1 MIRFSLA
8 VFLAFA
14 AMFSTQAMAGD
25 KKVAMC
31 RIAALIA
38 ERNFS
43 IGVLN
48 KDESDSERKGFFTAI
63 GLLASSDGLT
73 DDQIKAVDAFVHTY
87 FTTNAS
93 GFMELADSR
102 DKLELS
108 IEQTSEIFATI
119 VVGECLHNQN
129 SPAKGL

>member
-1 MIRFSLA
+1 MIRFGLA

-14 AMFSTQAMAGD
+14 AMFSSQVMAGD

-38 ERNFS
+38 DRNFS

-48 KDESDSERKGFFTAI
+48 KDESESEGKAFFTAI

-73 DDQIKAVDAFVHTY
+73 ADQIKAVDAFVHNY
-87 FTTNAS
+87 FTANVS

-102 DKLELS
+102 DKLRLS
-108 IEQTSEIFATI
+108 IDQTSEIFATI
-119 VVGECLHNQN
+119 VVGECLHNQS